1 MNKPL
6 SRVRRAEIERDLA
19 DQHVSYNDF
28 AGEAIRDLLASESF
42 WRESV
47 KKVEPWGDVGAAS
60 NTWYECFFCKAE
72 GDEIFAFGRKA
83 NETHK
88 PDCAWLLAQES

>member
-6 SRVRRAEIERDLA
+6 SKLRRAEIERDLA

-42 WRESV
+42 WREAV
-47 KKVEPWGDVGAAS
+47 KNANHAYGRGVWDAPVC
-60 NTWYECFFCKAE
+60 NFCNAE
-72 GDEIFAFGRKA
+72 LSDDGGCE
-83 NETHK
+83 ET
-88 PDCAWLLAQES
+88 CAYMIAQES

>member
-6 SRVRRAEIERDLA
+6 SRLRRAEIERDLA

-42 WRESV
+42 WREAV
-47 KKVEPWGDVGAAS
+47 KNAPPCDDEG
-60 NTWYECFFCKAE
+60 CCIFCDAY
-72 GDEIFAFGRKA
+72 GMITGMD
-83 NETHK
+83 HK
-88 PDCAWLLAQES
+88 PDCVWLLAQES

>member
-42 WRESV
+42 WREAV
-47 KKVEPWGDVGAAS
+47 KNVTEFGHYTNREYRCS
-60 NTWYECFFCKAE
+60 FCSGHFEHGSKSS
-72 GDEIFAFGRKA
+72 I
-83 NETHK
+83 HK
-88 PDCAWLLAQES
+88 PDCAWLLANES